1 MGRWSLFAYAF
12 ISVSS
17 STQCLVGCFPRGVG
31 VCLCCELSIC
41 NAFATSCG
49 CLWRGLC
56 LLSGG
61 GCGSQVFEVLRWI
74 FWEVLRLFH
83 LLWVFGD
90 EVRVGIGGEQ
100 SYPVEDVRSLS
111 SCGSCFA
118 SDSVGCEATSVGQPS
133 KMVRVSSALGLSR
146 DVPFLDVH
154 VTCIWLNHWEEAKN

>member
-1 MGRWSLFAYAF
+1 MFVARSLFAIWWWLRVA
-12 ISVSS
+12 SV
-17 STQCLVGCFPRGVG
+17 RGA
-31 VCLCCELSIC
+31 EMD
-41 NAFATSCG
+41 F
-49 CLWRGLC
+49 
-56 LLSGG
+56 
-61 GCGSQVFEVLRWI
+61 F

-154 VTCIWLNHWEEAKN
+154 VTCIWLNHWEEAKKLIC